1 ALDGWTPPEK
11 AMRAVIDAA
20 REAKLLQ

>member
-1 ALDGWTPPEK
+1 
-11 AMRAVIDAA
+11 MRAVIDAA